1 MQIVITVG
9 DNGQASAQV
18 LSGEST
24 TERAAEETAAVDAGA
39 APSFADEAEVRPA
52 TPTAMEA
59 EAVDGGPA
67 PAEPQAAPQRDHE
80 APPEA
85 GPVHEA
91 GAAPTIVNTLPTRPR
106 PQQPA

>member
-18 LSGEST
+18 LSREST
-24 TERAAEETAAVDAGA
+24 IERAVEESVALDAGT
-39 APSFADEAEVRPA
+39 APSFADEAEARPA
-52 TPTAMEA
+52 ASTAMEA
-59 EAVDGGPA
+59 EDFDGGPA
-67 PAEPQAAPQRDHE
+67 PAELQTVPQRDQE

-91 GAAPTIVNTLPTRPR
+91 GAAPTIVDLFPIRPR